1 MQYVT
6 YIVEC
11 SDHTLYVGITTDITR
26 RVSEHNTSK
35 KGAKYTRA
43 RRPVSLKYVE
53 EFESKSDAQKRE
65 YEIKQFTRS
74 EKLSLLLSSPAIS
87 AT

>member
-11 SDHTLYVGITTDITR
+11 ADQTLYIGITTDIER
-26 RVSEHNTSK
+26 RITEHNTSN

-43 RRPVSLKYVE
+43 RRPVKLRYTE
-53 EFESKSDAQKRE
+53 EFSSKSDAQKRE
-65 YEIKQFTRS
+65 YSLKQLSRP
-74 EKLSLLLSSPAIS
+74 EKLKLVENSQS
-87 AT
+87 